1 MIQKINS
8 SLRQVSRDLQRLRT
22 LAIQREILL
31 KELDAAEGELEF
43 ANLQLEKESLD
54 IDRLSKPGIPKVWH
68 FIRPQTKTRWK
79 KEWEEYVEAK
89 REAEVQ
95 HFIVDDL
102 RMQIRQIEQE
112 AAILGDPEKIHQE
125 LMVMKEAHLREI
137 DHPEV
142 EKLWEE
148 ENKIIQ
154 AESVLSELEEADQA
168 IANALSQ
175 IKVLESELMR
185 PLKSYTFSQWMNRY
199 YELRIVHSARQL
211 QHQMIEVRKEMKD
224 VMGESFQLPPD
235 IMYISRH
242 LLKTMRKAYH
252 AERQIR
258 NAHVFIDQIRR
269 KMLALRMKLVPL
281 TENELRKI
289 RLAKQRMQQIV
300 ENV

>member
-1 MIQKINS
+1 MLIFFIKQK
-8 SLRQVSRDLQRLRT
+8 
-22 LAIQREILL
+22 
-31 KELDAAEGELEF
+31 
-43 ANLQLEKESLD
+43 
-54 IDRLSKPGIPKVWH
+54 
-68 FIRPQTKTRWK
+68 
-79 KEWEEYVEAK
+79 
-89 REAEVQ
+89 
-95 HFIVDDL
+95 
-102 RMQIRQIEQE
+102 

-175 IKVLESELMR
+175 IKVLESEFMR

>member
-31 KELDAAEGELEF
+31 RELDAAEGELEF

-154 AESVLSELEEADQA
+154 A
-168 IANALSQ
+168 
-175 IKVLESELMR
+175 
-185 PLKSYTFSQWMNRY
+185 
-199 YELRIVHSARQL
+199 
-211 QHQMIEVRKEMKD
+211 
-224 VMGESFQLPPD
+224 
-235 IMYISRH
+235 
-242 LLKTMRKAYH
+242 
-252 AERQIR
+252 
-258 NAHVFIDQIRR
+258 
-269 KMLALRMKLVPL
+269 
-281 TENELRKI
+281 
-289 RLAKQRMQQIV
+289 
-300 ENV
+300 